1 MKGTPTSDSLAH
13 SRYAA
18 LVRQGAQRQLHA
30 GPRWVLLTRSPA
42 GSLARSIAHSAFVRS
57 SLAGFSA
64 LDAKQLVDLREQLSE
79 YDDLEPGS
87 WPHKLVTGD
96 RSYREFFKQVFV
108 AHNKRRLELRLAAML
123 HRKESAKASGDAGHD
138 SDSPASSGY
147 IESSESSESFSYL
160 PSTNEG
166 KPPPGH
172 IAILD
177 TGLKLYFAPS
187 SMLREML
194 EADRNTDDIIS
205 DETVA
210 ALSDAFEA
218 PSLADSV
225 SRARLFVKK
234 KRHL

>member
-1 MKGTPTSDSLAH
+1 M
-13 SRYAA
+13 
-18 LVRQGAQRQLHA
+18 
-30 GPRWVLLTRSPA
+30 
-42 GSLARSIAHSAFVRS
+42 
-57 SLAGFSA
+57 
-64 LDAKQLVDLREQLSE
+64 VDLREQLSE

-138 SDSPASSGY
+138 SDSPGSSGY
-147 IESSESSESFSYL
+147 IESAESAESSESSESSESYSYL
-160 PSTNEG
+160 PSTSEG

-172 IAILD
+172 VAILD

-187 SMLREML
+187 SMLREIL
-194 EADRNTDDIIS
+194 EADRSTDDIIS